1 MKNLALLLVIV
12 VMYSCSN
19 ENKYG
24 AKITF
29 TEPISLKS
37 NFLFST
43 CGGQM
48 FIMADSKSAQMIND
62 AMYKEKSFSMYE
74 LGVGNAF
81 IVDSSG
87 TYFLYT
93 AKHCAVGL
101 EKYTRN
107 IGADI
112 AIINY
117 AKLRSSKYPAIDL
130 NEGYKVDYNFNN
142 YDSVFVRGYLSD
154 KKGKVHFV
162 TISGVGHKKN
172 IADFDEEKSVNFK
185 YLQENTLSIPLKK
198 NVDLAGLSGS
208 PAFNKFGKVIGVYS
222 GRQYAMDTDVYYA
235 RVSLFK

>member
-1 MKNLALLLVIV
+1 MNKLSFLLVIV
-12 VMYSCSN
+12 VMYSCSK
-19 ENKYG
+19 ENKDG

-29 TEPISLKS
+29 TEPIPLKS

-62 AMYKEKSFSMYE
+62 AMCKERNFSMYE

-101 EKYTRN
+101 EKYTQN

-112 AIINY
+112 AVINY
-117 AKLRSSKYPAIDL
+117 NKLRSSKYPAIDL
-130 NEGYKVDYNFNN
+130 NEGYKIDYNFND
-142 YDSVFVRGYLSD
+142 YDSVFVRGYISD

-162 TISGVGHKKN
+162 TISGVGHKEN
-172 IADFDEEKSVNFK
+172 IANFDKEKSVNLK
-185 YLQENTLSIPLKK
+185 YLQENTLTIPLKK

-208 PAFNKFGKVIGVYS
+208 PAFNKFGEVIGVYS
-222 GRQYAMDTDVYYA
+222 GRQYAIGTNVYYA